1 MPVLTRRRPGTW
13 RIAITPAALMTWIA
27 GLVLLGSAVLLFNI
41 LTAGTADAARSAY
54 TQAHGVRETAT
65 VVQVHNTVVESCSGG
80 ASDCS
85 DSWSAVVLVR
95 LPQPVGGQ
103 AETTV
108 QVPYKVSYQPGDTVS
123 AMVDP
128 QSPGHAE
135 LPGVPMTSQGRCPRV
150 HHRPDPDHHRVRNQ
164 HVLLRPLVAARPPRP
179 PDVPGD
185 RASLTSEPS
194 KGTRTRGPAACAV
207 GLAASIRTAR

>member
-41 LTAGTADAARSAY
+41 LTAGNADAARSAY

-80 ASDCS
+80 AGDCG
-85 DSWSAVVLVR
+85 DTWSAVVLVR

-108 QVPYKVSYQPGDTVS
+108 QVPYKVSYQPGDTVT
-123 AMVDP
+123 ALVDP

-135 LPGVPMTSQGRCPRV
+135 LPGVPMTTKADALAFTIGLILIIITSGTSVFFC
-150 HHRPDPDHHRVRNQ
+150 VRWW
-164 HVLLRPLVAARPPRP
+164 RRAR
-179 PDVPGD
+179 
-185 RASLTSEPS
+185 RA
-194 KGTRTRGPAACAV
+194 RRMY
-207 GLAASIRTAR
+207 LATGQA

>member
-41 LTAGTADAARSAY
+41 LTAGNADAARSAY

-65 VVQVHNTVVESCSGG
+65 VVQVHNTAAESCSGG
-80 ASDCS
+80 SGGCADT
-85 DSWSAVVLVR
+85 WSAVVSVR

-108 QVPYKVSYQPGDTVS
+108 QVPHKVSYQPGGTVT
-123 AMVDP
+123 ALVDP
-128 QSPGHAE
+128 QSPGYAE
-135 LPGVPMTSQGRCPRV
+135 LPGVPMTTQA
-150 HHRPDPDHHRVRNQ
+150 D
-164 HVLLRPLVAARPPRP
+164 VLAF
-179 PDVPGD
+179 
-185 RASLTSEPS
+185 TI
-194 KGTRTRGPAACAV
+194 
-207 GLAASIRTAR
+207 GLIVIII

>member
-1 MPVLTRRRPGTW
+1 MRVLTRRRPGMW

-41 LTAGTADAARSAY
+41 LTAGNADAARSAY

-85 DSWSAVVLVR
+85 DTWSAVVLVR
-95 LPQPVGGQ
+95 LPQPVGSQ

-108 QVPYKVSYQPGDTVS
+108 QVPYKVSYRPGDTVTVL
-123 AMVDP
+123 VDP

-135 LPGVPMTSQGRCPRV
+135 LPGVPMTTKADVLAFTISLILIIIASGTSVFFC
-150 HHRPDPDHHRVRNQ
+150 VRWW
-164 HVLLRPLVAARPPRP
+164 RRAR
-179 PDVPGD
+179 
-185 RASLTSEPS
+185 RA
-194 KGTRTRGPAACAV
+194 RRMY
-207 GLAASIRTAR
+207 LATGQT